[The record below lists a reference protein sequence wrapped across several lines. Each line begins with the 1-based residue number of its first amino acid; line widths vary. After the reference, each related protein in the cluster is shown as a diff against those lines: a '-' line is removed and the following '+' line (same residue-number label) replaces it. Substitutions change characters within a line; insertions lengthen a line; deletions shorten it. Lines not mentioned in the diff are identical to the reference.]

1 MLPLTS
7 DLEKPLPEVPA
18 NLVLLVRILVL
29 ILGVEQLLKVY
40 KPVVIGPVGH
50 HGRSGMQTKK

>member
-29 ILGVEQLLKVY
+29 ILGIE
-40 KPVVIGPVGH
+40 
-50 HGRSGMQTKK
+50 